1 MAEQAEEKSGAKIR
15 KQINELFAKIG
26 QLTKIQRL
34 LICLVTAVVIGA
46 GYYFLFFSP
55 KYETLEAAKK
65 ELKAQED
72 NLARFKRQARSLA
85 QYEKKMAEVQER
97 FNIAMDALPDKKE
110 LPALLTGISKAGS
123 NAGLEFLLFQPEPIV
138 TKDFYKEIPLSM
150 TVNGTYHQV
159 ADFFFQVA
167 ELNRIVNIRNMS
179 MKAQKGKKGEVQMKC
194 SAVTYMFAEPSPP
207 PPKGKGKNRK
217 KKRG

>member
-1 MAEQAEEKSGAKIR
+1 MAEPTEEKSGAKIR
-15 KQINELFAKIG
+15 KQINDLFTKIG

-34 LICLVTAVVIGA
+34 LICLVTAVAIGA
-46 GYYFLFFSP
+46 GYYFLVFSP
-55 KYETLEAAKK
+55 KYKTFETAKK

-72 NLARFKRQARSLA
+72 KLVRFKRQARALA
-85 QYEKKMAEVQER
+85 QYEEKMAEVQER
-97 FNIAMDALPDKKE
+97 FNIAMNALPDNKE

-179 MKAQKGKKGEVQMKC
+179 MKAQKGKKGAVQMKC
-194 SAVTYMFAEPSPP
+194 SAVTYMFAEPSQAPN
-207 PPKGKGKNRK
+207 GKKKNRK